1 MAHNVLILGSG
12 GREHTLAWKLSQS
25 PHCDNLYVAPGNAGT
40 ESVAIN
46 LDIQVLDFEKIKESI
61 DRLEIEYL
69 IIGPEAPLVAGIYD
83 YFQDHQVKVI
93 GPSQAASRLEG
104 SKSFANAFMAEFNIP
119 TGASYDVTKK
129 TLSSGLEHIDNIQG
143 TIVLKADGLAAG
155 KGVLILDDKEEAK
168 KELQAMLSGKFGASS
183 KTVVIEEFLD
193 GIEFSVFVATDGQ
206 SYKLLP
212 IAKDYKRIGVGDTGL
227 NTGGMGAISPV
238 PFVDEAMMDK
248 VISRI
253 IEPTIKGL
261 QSRNLDYKGFIFFGL
276 INVKGD
282 PYVIEYNCRLGDP
295 ETEVII
301 PRISSDLMDII
312 EAFHSGHLSDVE
324 VEFNPQTAATI
335 MLVSKGY
342 PEAYEKGKEI
352 TLDQNLSDSL
362 IFHAGTKNID
372 YNIISNGGR
381 VIAITSFGDDHR
393 QAVNQSLDNVSKV
406 YFDGMTYR
414 TDIGFDL

>member
-1 MAHNVLILGSG
+1 MAYNVLIIGSG

-25 PHCDNLYVAPGNAGT
+25 TSCDNLYVAPGNAGT
-40 ESVAIN
+40 DTVAIN
-46 LDIQVLDFEKIKESI
+46 LDIDILDFDKIKESI

-69 IIGPEAPLVAGIYD
+69 IVGPEAPLVEGITD
-83 YFQDHQVKVI
+83 YFEGHQVKVV
-93 GPSQAASRLEG
+93 GPSKAASTLEG

-119 TGASYDVTKK
+119 TGASTDYTKE
-129 TLSSGLEHIDNIQG
+129 TLAKGLNHIDNIKG
-143 TIVLKADGLAAG
+143 TIVLKADGLASG
-155 KGVLILDDKEEAK
+155 KGVLILENKEEAK
-168 KELQAMLSGKFGASS
+168 KELKAMLSGKFGEAS

-193 GIEFSVFVATDGQ
+193 GKEFSVFVVTDGQ

-212 IAKDYKRIGVGDTGL
+212 IAKDYKRIGEGDTGL

-238 PFVDEAMMDK
+238 PFVDEAMMNK
-248 VISRI
+248 VISKI
-253 IEPTIKGL
+253 IEPTIHGL

-276 INVKGD
+276 INVKGE

-312 EAFHSGHLSDVE
+312 VSIHNDQLSDIE
-324 VEFNPQTAATI
+324 IKISPQSAATI
-335 MLVSKGY
+335 MLVSEGY
-342 PEAYEKGKEI
+342 PEAYKKGKEI
-352 TLDQNLSDSL
+352 TLDHTIYESI
-362 IFHAGTKNID
+362 IFHAGTKKANYD
-372 YNIISNGGR
+372 IITNGGR
-381 VIAITSFGDDHR
+381 VIAITSFGDDHTK
-393 QAVNQSLDNVSKV
+393 AVKQSLDNVTKV